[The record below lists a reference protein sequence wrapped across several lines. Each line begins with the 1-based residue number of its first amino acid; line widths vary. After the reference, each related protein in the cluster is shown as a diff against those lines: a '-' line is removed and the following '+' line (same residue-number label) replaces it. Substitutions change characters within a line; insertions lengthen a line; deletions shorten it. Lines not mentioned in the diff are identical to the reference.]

1 MLNRL
6 PVLRYLLRRGAGK
19 PAPQGRPLP
28 CLRCRTAWHAETPCQ
43 ADAESDNARRKATPT
58 TSAAIADDC
67 TVNRAAGRRECI
79 AGPNAFELIREQA
92 HAALNAIRSGCREDH
107 NRIISRLRAA
117 DATPPPYADKSLAAA
132 ATLVPRPSLPD
143 AGWDADARIRISR
156 AFAEVAAAATLVPR
170 PSLPDAGW
178 DADAR
183 IRISRAFAEAL
194 AEAGTKSRDPMIAPH
209 RGAPLQTCPT
219 RFAKLTSPLIDVF
232 GWGRDRLPA
241 RLLARP
247 S

>member
-1 MLNRL
+1 MTAVDSPMLNRL

-19 PAPQGRPLP
+19 PAPPGRPLP

-156 AFAEVAAAATLVPR
+156 AFAE
-170 PSLPDAGW
+170 
-178 DADAR
+178 
-183 IRISRAFAEAL
+183 AL

-219 RFAKLTSPLIDVF
+219 RFAKLTSLLSSTSSAGGAIVYQH
-232 GWGRDRLPA
+232 
-241 RLLARP
+241 LLARP